1 MKTCTKCKTSKS
13 LAKFS
18 KTKNSKDGFQSQCKT
33 CCQEYLLSWTKNNA
47 GKIKQVKDE
56 WRAKNKEKERLS
68 QQAYAEKNKDDVKK
82 YQARWRLENAEK
94 LKKDKAAW
102 QLSNAEKIKKGRAEK
117 YAANSDKMREE
128 KRKYY
133 AENSESFKIRAH
145 NRRVKITESGEKL
158 SQGLTHKLFKLQKG
172 KCACCKLPL
181 GGDYHMDHVMPLAL
195 GGTNTDDNIQL
206 LRAVCNKQKH
216 AKHPIDFMRERGFL
230 L

>member
-1 MKTCTKCKTSKS
+1 MKTCTKCKTSKT
-13 LAKFS
+13 LDQFS
-18 KTKNSKDGFQSQCKT
+18 KTKRLKDGYQSQCKI
-33 CCQEYLLSWTKNNA
+33 CCKEYFSSWAVNNKE
-47 GKIKQVKDE
+47 KIKQTYSE
-56 WRAKNKEKERLS
+56 WRSKNKDKEKSAQKKYVEDNKEK
-68 QQAYAEKNKDDVKK
+68 VKK
-82 YQARWRLENAEK
+82 YQAKWRLENAEK

-102 QLSNAEKIKKGRAEK
+102 QLSNAEKIKKRRAEK
-117 YAANSDKMREE
+117 YAANADKMREE

-133 AENSESFKIRAH
+133 AENAESFKIRAH

-172 KCACCKLPL
+172 RCACCKLPL
-181 GGDYHMDHVMPLAL
+181 GSDYHMDHVMPLAL